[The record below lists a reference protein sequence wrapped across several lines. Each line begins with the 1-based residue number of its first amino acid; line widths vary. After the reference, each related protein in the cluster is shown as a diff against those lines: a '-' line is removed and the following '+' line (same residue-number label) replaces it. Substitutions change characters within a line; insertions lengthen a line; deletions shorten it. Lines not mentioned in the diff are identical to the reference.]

1 MKPTAKELEIALQA
15 VEAMREADDDPQ
27 FIAKSLLYLSQRDLL
42 LEELLKHIRIYME
55 FGQFSEE
62 HARLVVLLEKIREQ
76 DTIEEDLE
84 EKEEKKI
91 RD

>member
-1 MKPTAKELEIALQA
+1 VKPTAKELEIALQA